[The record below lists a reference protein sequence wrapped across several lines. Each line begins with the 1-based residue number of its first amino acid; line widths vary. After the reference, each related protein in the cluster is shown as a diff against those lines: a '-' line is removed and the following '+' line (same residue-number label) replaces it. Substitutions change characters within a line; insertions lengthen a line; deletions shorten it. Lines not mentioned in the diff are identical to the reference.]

1 MISLEENLSNELKNL
16 NNLLIEKYY
25 SINKYNREE
34 KRNLLSEVGNF
45 MNINALITNELK
57 EIKDLGGVIAVD
69 GSTNKFGGAFPH
81 YIQMFKAVAS
91 LGLKENENI
100 EIADLYCPLI
110 EEGSIYEEKKI
121 IDRKLAEIELKV
133 AIEAIKNNP
142 KIIIMDG
149 SLIRYRILSEDLW
162 IKLKDLV
169 IENNIILIGVVED
182 IKTSVIY
189 DNIYKVND
197 ENDNNVAIYDRE
209 FIFDALNYLEAL
221 YLNKQ
226 KKGKDSFGF
235 RSAFFRS
242 SKSPSAI
249 AVDILEEQE
258 SFLGLSLSL
267 IASITDV
274 NSRGVPFILDIA
286 DVQARITNDLTKQ
299 LIKTYINVEFYEKL
313 FNAQRFKRSF

>member
-1 MISLEENLSNELKNL
+1 MEEKLSNELKKL

-25 SINKYNREE
+25 SIDKYNRDE
-34 KRNLLSEVGNF
+34 KRNLLSKVGNYI
-45 MNINALITNELK
+45 NIKSLKVDELK

-81 YIQMFKAVAS
+81 YVQMFKAVAS
-91 LGLKENENI
+91 FGLKENENI

-110 EEGSIYEEKKI
+110 EEGNIYEEKKI
-121 IDRKLAEIELKV
+121 IDKKLAEIELKA

-149 SLIRYRILSEDLW
+149 SLIRYRILAENLW
-162 IKLKDLV
+162 VKLKDLV
-169 IENNIILIGVVED
+169 IKNNIILIGVVED

-189 DNIYKVND
+189 DNIYNINH
-197 ENDNNVAIYDRE
+197 ENNTSETIYDRE
-209 FIFDALNYLEAL
+209 FIFDALDSLEAL

-235 RSAFFRS
+235 RSTFFRS
-242 SKSPSAI
+242 SQAPSAI

-258 SFLGLSLSL
+258 QYLEFCLSLL
-267 IASITDV
+267 ASITDV